1 MARQLKTDG
10 LSAMITKNRCEAVPS
25 QVPVHAFPANLAGFF
40 VKNSCRTAY
49 LAALPLGQRDKGVS
63 HCQAK
68 VYMTYDDTN

>member
-25 QVPVHAFPANLAGFF
+25 QVPVHACEF
-40 VKNSCRTAY
+40 
-49 LAALPLGQRDKGVS
+49 LPEIRPNYARKYVPSLDKGVS